1 MEKNWRTI
9 LAAAGVLLAV
19 FWALPNF
26 VNVDK
31 ISAWPFK
38 QKLNYGLDIQ
48 GGLHLVLGAD
58 VQGVITESTTRL
70 VTALKEEFSKE
81 SIPATDIKI
90 INGTVGELLIT
101 VANAADKIKVQKFFS
116 DRYAS
121 VLQEGT
127 ASDTSINVRYY
138 EAYLTDYKEKVI
150 QQAIETIRNRIDE
163 FGVSEPSISKQG
175 TDRIL
180 VQLPGMDDAER
191 AKELINTTAKLDFQ
205 MINYD
210 VTQEKLN
217 EMISEAEK
225 AGNYT
230 IATLKYSEYIDRL
243 NKDLTG
249 KLPANTAVYFEKRDN
264 ALKMEVGSTAYLLK
278 TDTGLGGGDLDN
290 AFVSYGQYG
299 EPEVA
304 LSFNAAGANKFAEL
318 TGANVGK
325 QMAIVLD
332 RVVKSAPNIKDR
344 ISGGSAVIQMG
355 NAGTGRD
362 EAIKDAQMIATSLRA
377 GALPARLEQLE
388 ERRVGPTLGAD
399 SIKKA
404 QLGALVG
411 SGLIFLFLII
421 YYKAMGVVA
430 VTSIA
435 VNITAL
441 IALLASFGATLTLPG
456 IAGIA
461 LTVGFAVDANVLIQE
476 RIKEELLKGS
486 SWMTAMKEG
495 YSVAMS
501 AILDSNVTVGAV
513 SVILFYF
520 GTGPVRGFAVT
531 LLLGILT
538 TLFGNVFFSKV
549 IADTLVYKFGIK
561 KLSI

>member
-1 MEKNWRTI
+1 MDYYKTRLF
-9 LAAAGVLLAV
+9 LALAGLAFAIVWV
-19 FWALPNF
+19 FPN
-26 VNVDK
+26 VVPVKKWVTDTR
-31 ISAWPFK
+31 
-38 QKLNYGLDIQ
+38 LNYGLDIQ
-48 GGLHLVLGAD
+48 GGVHLVMGVDVAGVVSETVIRQTRALDAELAKAGIQVTMTTPRAAEGEIEMVPAAGQAD
-58 VQGVITESTTRL
+58 KLKAHMEKNQSTL
-70 VTALKEEFSKE
+70 LQLF
-81 SIPATDIKI
+81 ATD
-90 INGTVGELLIT
+90 GTKLTYKYL
-101 VANAADKIKVQKFFS
+101 D
-116 DRYAS
+116 
-121 VLQEGT
+121 
-127 ASDTSINVRYY
+127 
-138 EAYLTDYKEKVI
+138 AYLTDYKARI
-150 QQAIETIRNRIDE
+150 IGQAIETIRNRIDE
-163 FGVSEPSISKQG
+163 FGVSEPSISAQG

-180 VQLPGMDDAER
+180 VQLPGMADAER

-205 MINYD
+205 MVNYD
-210 VTQEKLN
+210 VTQEKLT

-230 IATLKYSEYIDRL
+230 IATLKYSEYVDRL
-243 NKDLTG
+243 NKDLAG
-249 KLPANTAVYFEKRDN
+249 KIPVNTAVFFEKRDN
-264 ALKMEVGSTAYLLK
+264 VQKIEVGSTAYLLK

-299 EPEVA
+299 EPEVS
-304 LSFNAAGANKFAEL
+304 LSFNASGANKFAEL

-332 RVVKSAPNIKDR
+332 RIVKSAPNIKDR

-399 SIKKA
+399 SIRKA

-411 SGLIFLFLII
+411 AGLIFLFLII

-501 AILDSNVTVGAV
+501 AILDSNITVGAV

-531 LLLGILT
+531 LLLGIMT